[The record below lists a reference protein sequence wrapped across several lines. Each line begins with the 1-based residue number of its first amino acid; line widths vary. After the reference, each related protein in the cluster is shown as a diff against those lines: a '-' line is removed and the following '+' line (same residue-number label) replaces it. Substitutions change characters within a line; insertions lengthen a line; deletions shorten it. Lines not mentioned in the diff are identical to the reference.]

1 MDFPEFI
8 SFTITNA
15 CNLRCKMCGQ
25 WSGKGYM
32 LNKSTAL
39 KQEMTLSDWKRL
51 VDEIACHN
59 IRSLLLRGGEPFLF
73 PGIITLLE
81 YIHNKGI
88 FISIDSNGTMLSKF
102 AVDVLRIGNIHI
114 TISIDG
120 PEEIHDAVRGVNG
133 CFKKIKEGVE
143 LLNELEKNSTN
154 KISRSITFTISPYSY
169 KGLGAMPNVARS
181 LGIQTICIAP
191 YYYVPEENGK
201 AYEKEL
207 KENLDCQAFS
217 WIGFH
222 HETSGIDFTTFKAQL
237 SKYLQDLNEI
247 RDYPYMKLT
256 EDQYRTWF
264 SDTLTPV
271 GPVACSNVERLI
283 DIQPNG
289 NANFCVDFPDYIIG
303 NVKNSTIEEL
313 WNSERAC
320 RFRNYRRKKPLTVC
334 YRCGAKYMSE
344 IH

>member
-1 MDFPEFI
+1 
-8 SFTITNA
+8 
-15 CNLRCKMCGQ
+15 MCGQ
-25 WSGKGYM
+25 WSDEGYM
-32 LNKSTAL
+32 LNKSAAP

-51 VDEIACHN
+51 VDEIAYHN
-59 IRSLLLRGGEPFLF
+59 IKSLLLRGGEPFLF
-73 PGIITLLE
+73 PGIIALLE

-88 FISIDSNGTMLSKF
+88 FISIDSNGTMLSKY
-102 AVDVLRIGNIHI
+102 AADVLRIGNIHI

-120 PEEIHDAVRGVNG
+120 PEEIHDSVRRVNG

-154 KISRSITFTISPYSY
+154 KISRSINFTISPYSY
-169 KGLGAMPNVARS
+169 KGLGDMPDVARS
-181 LGIQTICIAP
+181 LGIKTICIVP

-217 WIGFH
+217 WFGFH
-222 HETSGIDFTTFKAQL
+222 RETSDIDLNIFKDQL
-237 SKYLQDLNEI
+237 NKYLQNLNEI
-247 RDYPYMKLT
+247 QNYPYMKLT
-256 EDQYRTWF
+256 EDEYHIWF

-289 NANFCVDFPDYIIG
+289 NANFCVDFADYIIG

-313 WNSERAC
+313 WNSERAS
-320 RFRNYRRKKPLTVC
+320 RFRNYRRKKPLAVC

-344 IH
+344 IR